1 MSEGV
6 RSFFNWYEFE
16 GIKVNRADA
25 IDLDIQSKK
34 KECTNCLGRN
44 LDQLEYEA
52 HMKKGAFL
60 LNVMHTAYQCNESK
74 VVSEASKK
82 LLDTIKEL

>member
-1 MSEGV
+1 M
-6 RSFFNWYEFE
+6 
-16 GIKVNRADA
+16 NRADA
-25 IDLDIQSKK
+25 IDLDSQSKK

-44 LDQLEYEA
+44 IGQLEFEA
-52 HMKKGAFL
+52 RQGKRVTEDLRGKDFQVKKGLFL
-60 LNVMHTAYQCNESK
+60 IDVMRTAYQCGESK

>member
-1 MSEGV
+1 M
-6 RSFFNWYEFE
+6 
-16 GIKVNRADA
+16 NRADA

-44 LDQLEYEA
+44 LDQLGKEFQI
-52 HMKKGAFL
+52 KKGAFLLNVMHTAFL